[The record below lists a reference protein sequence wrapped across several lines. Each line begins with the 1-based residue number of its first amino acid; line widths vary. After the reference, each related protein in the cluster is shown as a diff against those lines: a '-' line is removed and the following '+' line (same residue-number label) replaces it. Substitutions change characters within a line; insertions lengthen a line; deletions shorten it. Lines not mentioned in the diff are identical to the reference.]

1 MKGRNLVEETFLKKY
16 ILIGII
22 VFVNI
27 ILILL
32 TAISVIKSINKVAK
46 GETINSKVE
55 TASEMQDLNRETQD
69 EQVEDNIQDDD
80 MGNMNFSLSDIFTN
94 FSKIKDYIDMK
105 SIQTCILLVLGVNLA
120 ILSFLILRKLKR

>member
-1 MKGRNLVEETFLKKY
+1 MEETFLKKY

>member
-80 MGNMNFSLSDIFTN
+80 MGNMNFSLSDIFIN
-94 FSKIKDYIDMK
+94 F
-105 SIQTCILLVLGVNLA
+105 
-120 ILSFLILRKLKR
+120 